1 MWSLII
7 TGFHRHASTSTKM
20 CQEPRWFCG
29 MAEKLREIFITRKNL
44 TLLSNSNAFAQ
55 IGQLFREH
63 HRKFR
68 VLVMSPDAGHNV
80 VRGSIMDAGK
90 PSFDQ
95 F

>member
-1 MWSLII
+1 
-7 TGFHRHASTSTKM
+7 
-20 CQEPRWFCG
+20 
-29 MAEKLREIFITRKNL
+29 MAEKVREIFITRKNL

-68 VLVMSPDAGHNV
+68 VLVMSPGAGHNV

-90 PSFDQ
+90 PSRTHTDRPIRHQKRDFEMIGEKSKSSC
-95 F
+95 